1 MVYIYNYIYIYDI
14 YIYIHMITY
23 VDGEMEGGF
32 AEMVGWFLLG
42 RIHPFVTIIMMIITI
57 VMIKIVMKND
67 IDNREVS

>member
-1 MVYIYNYIYIYDI
+1 
-14 YIYIHMITY
+14 MITY